1 MVNIKWVQ
9 KKYSIFSKVFI
20 CLLTFLGPQ
29 GLCAA
34 PSDTG
39 VQSMP
44 TDAKVQQDLIP
55 RTVLFSDP
63 DRTRVQLSPNGEFLS
78 YLAPYK
84 GVLNIWVGKPND
96 PSGMHPVTDNTQRG
110 ISSYLWAYTNKHII
124 YVDDVQGNENWRIY
138 RVDVTTG
145 EKLALAS
152 FDKVQAR
159 LLARSKDDPEDILIE
174 LNKRKPEYFDI
185 YRLNIISGK
194 LTLVFENDR
203 FSDFIADE
211 HLNLKVTTESTE
223 DGGARYFEL
232 IKDKDNQYKPRELF
246 VVAQKDMFNT
256 TPLFMNKAAD
266 TLYMLDSRGRN
277 TSALMGFNL
286 KTGKSTLIAE
296 DKRVD
301 ISDVLVHPL
310 SKVIQ
315 ATAATYT
322 KPEWTFLD
330 KSLASDFEYLKNLKT
345 EAGASSN
352 SKEIEVISRSLDD
365 KSWIVV
371 FLRDDGAPHYY
382 FYDRTAKKAW
392 FLFSGRSQLDKLSLN
407 KMEPVIIPSRD
418 NLSLVSYL
426 SVPKRALP
434 VPLVLYVHGGP
445 SARDEWGYDP
455 IHQWLSNRGYAVL
468 SVNFRGST
476 GFGKAFANAGN
487 GEWAGKMQ
495 DDLVDAVKWA
505 IDKGITT
512 PDKVAI
518 MGGSYGGYATLVGMT
533 KSNDIFACGVDIVG
547 PSNLET
553 LMRSIPPYWKP
564 FYALLKIMI
573 GGDPETEEGRQFLA
587 SQSPLSF
594 VANIKDAWLIA
605 RGGNDPRV
613 KQAESD
619 QIVQAM
625 ELKKI
630 PVTYVLYPDE
640 GHGFARP
647 ENRLSFYAVTEAFLA
662 KHLGGSVEPIGE
674 AFKNSSIQIQK
685 GKEAIFGE

>member
-1 MVNIKWVQ
+1 MVNIKWLQ
-9 KKYSIFSKVFI
+9 KKSCASLKVFI
-20 CLLTFLGPQ
+20 CLLTFFGSS
-29 GLCAA
+29 GLYAT
-34 PSDTG
+34 PHSKG
-39 VQSMP
+39 VPNVS
-44 TDAKVQQDLIP
+44 TLSKVQQDLIP
-55 RTVLFSDP
+55 RAVLFSDP

-84 GVLNIWVGKPND
+84 GVLNIWVGKPSD
-96 PSGMHPVTDNTQRG
+96 PTEMHPLTDNTKRG

-124 YVDDVQGNENWRIY
+124 YVDDVEGNENWRIY
-138 RVDVTTG
+138 RVDVLTG

-159 LLARSKDDPEDILIE
+159 LLARSKDDPEDILVE

-185 YRLNIISGK
+185 YRLNIITGK
-194 LTLVFENDR
+194 LSLVFENDR
-203 FSDFIADE
+203 FSDFVADE

-223 DGGARYFEL
+223 DGGARYYAL
-232 IKDKDNQYKPRELF
+232 IKDKDNQYQPKELF
-246 VVAQKDMFNT
+246 SIAQKDMFNT
-256 TPLFMNKAAD
+256 SPLFMNKAGD

-277 TSALMGFNL
+277 TSALMGFNIE
-286 KTGKSTLIAE
+286 TGKNNVIAE
-296 DKRVD
+296 DNRVD
-301 ISDVLVHPL
+301 ISDVLVHPTERT
-310 SKVIQ
+310 IQ

-322 KPEWTFLD
+322 KPEWTLLD
-330 KSLASDFEYLKNLKT
+330 KSLAPDFEYLKTLKT
-345 EAGASSN
+345 EKGTSVTDV
-352 SKEIEVISRSLDD
+352 EVISRSLDD

-392 FLFSGRSQLDKLSLN
+392 FLFSGRPLLDKLSLN
-407 KMEPVIIPSRD
+407 KMEPVIIPTRD
-418 NLSLVSYL
+418 KLSLVSYL
-426 SVPKRALP
+426 SRPKHALP

-445 SARDEWGYDP
+445 SARDDWGYDAV
-455 IHQWLSNRGYAVL
+455 HQWLTNRGYAVL

-505 IDKGITT
+505 INKGITT
-512 PDKVAI
+512 QDKVAI

-533 KSNDIFACGVDIVG
+533 KSNDVFACGVDIVG

-594 VANIKDAWLIA
+594 VDNIKKPLLIA
-605 RGGNDPRV
+605 QGANDPRV

-625 ELKKI
+625 ELKNI

-640 GHGFARP
+640 GHGFSRP

-662 KHLGGSVEPIGE
+662 KHLGGRVEPVGE

-685 GKEAIFGE
+685 GKETIFGE